1 MIFHTANTWD
11 DVTET
16 GDPCVDMLGCRFAS
30 AKLVYAAGSVMAPP
44 EEVRAGFDDVVRLHY
59 YRFVPATGQIA
70 HTFPLSTIPFEF
82 PATHPGMAMQ
92 RARYVY
98 GCTMREGGFDE
109 RLGGAAKVDCLVK
122 LDVVELSARG
132 RRAGNG
138 IKQAV
143 DSRSVAEILQNVA
156 NDDGLIRVFALPLG
170 WYAQE
175 TSFVPRLDARDEDDG
190 YLLTY
195 VFDEG
200 THMQPDGSPRPDA
213 KSELWV
219 IDARRMQHGMDA
231 VVCRIL
237 LPQRV
242 PYGLHGT
249 WVPAEKLA
257 GQKHLDEP
265 LPSQPSLLDKM
276 YSSRLNHF
284 VDVFSYRN
292 SSRDKSLGEKIA
304 FHIMFPLSC
313 VMLLLALNDLLHV
326 WVASGGAPPWIVKA
340 LDLMGRESPKL
351 ATAIK
356 TFPWPQF
363 ATALLV
369 ITTLFYIGAST
380 QRTDDVTDEA

>member
-11 DVTET
+11 DKTDGGES
-16 GDPCVDMLGCRFAS
+16 CVDMLGCRFAS

-59 YRFVPATGQIA
+59 YRFDLSTGKIA
-70 HTFPLSTIPFEF
+70 HSFPLSTIPFEF
-82 PATHPGMAMQ
+82 PATHPGMVMQ
-92 RARYVY
+92 RARFVY

-122 LDVVELSARG
+122 LDVVELSERG
-132 RRAGNG
+132 RRFGNG

-143 DSRSVAEILQNVA
+143 DSRSVAEILQSV
-156 NDDGLIRVFALPLG
+156 DGGSIQVFALPLG
-170 WYAQE
+170 WFAQE
-175 TSFVPRLDARDEDDG
+175 ASFVPRIHAKSEDDG

-200 THMQPDGSPRPDA
+200 TYIQRDGSPLPDA
-213 KSELWV
+213 QSELWV
-219 IDARRMQHGMDA
+219 IDAKRMHQGMDA

-249 WVPAEKLA
+249 WVPAEKVA
-257 GQKHLDEP
+257 GQRSLEEP
-265 LPSQPSLLDKM
+265 LPPQPLLLDKM
-276 YSSRLNHF
+276 YRSRLNHF

-292 SSRDKSLGEKIA
+292 STRDKSLGEKVA

-313 VMLLLALNDLLHV
+313 IMLVLALNDVLHV
-326 WVASGGAPPWIVKA
+326 WAASGSAPAWIVNM
-340 LDLMGRESPKL
+340 LDILGRESPKL
-351 ATAIK
+351 AIAVK

-369 ITTLFYIGAST
+369 ITTLFYIGASK
-380 QRTDDVTDEA
+380 RTDDTTVDA